1 LPAQLALLLNDRERH
16 LYGARHVQHRIIA
29 SVKHAGAKALDALEP
44 LVAQLR
50 LLTGLK
56 ETKPGVFYRKSRAFL
71 HFHEDAAGL
80 FADVRLV
87 NSFERFEVTTADQ
100 QEALL
105 KRIRSVL

>member
-1 LPAQLALLLNDRERH
+1 VRHARPDDLDRIDSLL
-16 LYGARHVQHRIIA
+16 
-29 SVKHAGAKALDALEP
+29 SS
-44 LVAQLR
+44 LR
-50 LLTGLK
+50 TIDGLK
-56 ETKPGVFYRKSRAFL
+56 EKRPGTFYRGSKAFL